1 MFRLESKTFPSL
13 KTDPQQNAYYNDEN
27 GAYGGEPQYTA
38 EEYKDLQQFAMD
50 CGMNPISEIDAPG
63 HSLLFNRY
71 VRNNI
76 EEIRKVQGFENMPED
91 GIKSDRDWELLS
103 VKGESG
109 QWALK
114 FLKALYSE
122 YLNEADPVF

>member
-1 MFRLESKTFPSL
+1 MHI
-13 KTDPQQNAYYNDEN
+13 NNDEN

-76 EEIRKVQGFENMPED
+76 RGNQ
-91 GIKSDRDWELLS
+91 KSTR
-103 VKGESG
+103 
-109 QWALK
+109 
-114 FLKALYSE
+114 F
-122 YLNEADPVF
+122 